1 MNKKLFFAPTLILLS
16 FFCNAQQKLE
26 RITSYSLGEV
36 YEKIKDDNFLNF
48 KLKCNSWVN
57 NVKYQYAVQ
66 LLNDSRNENT
76 LIQQIKNENLQ
87 SEYEELLSN
96 LQKTGGYVGFYSTSD
111 SECPLIKFKF
121 VKNLLD
127 FYAQSSAIY
136 AEIDNLQ
143 TDKVNARIDFD
154 SKVKADNDKLI
165 NAKQLE
171 NQQKINELETQYS
184 KILNESGLANQAD
197 ISNNKIQ
204 SLQDNLQRNLIN
216 TESDAKAR
224 IKKLPVANFSANKQK
239 IISETESKKSSL
251 RLNAEKQI
259 LVAKKEYNDKMAKLD
274 DTYGETLTN
283 LKKQKGD
290 LDNFDY
296 ESIKVFPKFDDSKYT
311 SQQETKIKELENAIQ
326 KFNKNVQTLES
337 LRKSGSKVINLL

>member
-1 MNKKLFFAPTLILLS
+1 MNKKLFFATNLFLLS
-16 FFCNAQQKLE
+16 FFCNAQQKLQK
-26 RITSYSLGEV
+26 ITSYSLGEV
-36 YEKIKDDNFLNF
+36 YEKIKDDNFVNF

-121 VKNLLD
+121 VKNVLD

-143 TDKVNARIDFD
+143 TDKVNAKIDFD
-154 SKVKADNDKLI
+154 AKVKADNDKLV
-165 NAKQLE
+165 NSKQLQ
-171 NQQKINELETQYS
+171 NQQKINDLELQYN
-184 KILNESGLANQAD
+184 KILSESGLSNQAD
-197 ISNNKIQ
+197 ISNSKIQ
-204 SLQDNLQRNLIN
+204 SLQDNLQRNLIS
-216 TESDAKAR
+216 TENDAKAR
-224 IKKLPVANFSANKQK
+224 IKKLPVSNFAANKQK
-239 IISETESKKSSL
+239 ILRETESKKNNL
-251 RLNAEKQI
+251 RLNSEKQI
-259 LVAKKEYNDKMAKLD
+259 IAVKQEYNDKIAKLD
-274 DTYGETLTN
+274 DTYGDTLTSLKEQKQN
-283 LKKQKGD
+283 LE
-290 LDNFDY
+290 NFDY
-296 ESIKVFPKFDDSKYT
+296 ESIKIFPKFDDSIYT
-311 SQQETKIKELENAIQ
+311 SQQETKIKELESSIQ

>member
-1 MNKKLFFAPTLILLS
+1 MNKKLFFATNLILLS
-16 FFCNAQQKLE
+16 FFCNAQQKLQK
-26 RITSYSLGEV
+26 ITSYSLGEV
-36 YEKIKDDNFLNF
+36 YEKIKDDNFINF

-96 LQKTGGYVGFYSTSD
+96 LQKTGGYVGFYSSSD

-127 FYAQSSAIY
+127 FYAQSSSIY
-136 AEIDNLQ
+136 AELDNLQ
-143 TDKVNARIDFD
+143 TDKVNAKIDFD
-154 SKVKADNDKLI
+154 AKVKVDNDKLV

-171 NQQKINELETQYS
+171 NQQRINDLEIQYN
-184 KILNESGLANQAD
+184 KILSESGLANQAD

-204 SLQDNLQRNLIN
+204 SLQENLQRNLTN
-216 TESDAKAR
+216 TENEAKAR
-224 IKKLPVANFSANKQK
+224 IKKLPVSNFSANKQK
-239 IISETESKKSSL
+239 ILSETENKKNNL
-251 RLNAEKQI
+251 TLNSEKQI
-259 LVAKKEYNDKMAKLD
+259 IVVKKEYNDKMEKLED
-274 DTYGETLTN
+274 NYGETLIN
-283 LKKQKGD
+283 LKKQKED
-290 LDNFDY
+290 LSNFYY
-296 ESIKVFPKFDDSKYT
+296 ELIKTFPKFDDSKYT
-311 SQQETKIKELENAIQ
+311 SQQEIIIKELKAEIQ

-337 LRKSGSKVINLL
+337 LRKSGSKVINIL